1 MSTKRRAE
9 SRAAS
14 RAASLLE
21 PHDEGGASVE
31 RVRRRIQQGY
41 YDRPE
46 VRRVLATLIL
56 RRAARKAL
64 SPR

>member
-9 SRAAS
+9 SKEALTDAHEEPG
-14 RAASLLE
+14 ASLE
-21 PHDEGGASVE
+21 Q
-31 RVRRRIQQGY
+31 VRRRISQGY

-56 RRAARKAL
+56 RRAAQKNL
-64 SPR
+64 SSR